1 MVGYNSDTPVEAK
14 TDRDK
19 YLSALQAM
27 KNERSS
33 WDPHWAELSRY
44 MLPRSGRFFASDRN
58 NGGRR
63 HNNIYDNTAT
73 RAVRVLGAGLMGGA
87 SSPTRPWMRLAV
99 EDDDLMKFEPVK
111 IWLNDVTRIMLNVFA
126 RSNTYRTIHQM
137 YEELGVFGTACSI
150 MVDDF
155 DKMIH
160 QHAQTIGEFSLGLDD
175 KRNVNTLARELQMT
189 VRQVVGRFGLNKCS
203 QTVKNLYH
211 NGNLNAWVDVVHIIE
226 PRTDRNP
233 NIKNS
238 ENMPYASVYFE
249 PGAGGVDEKQFLR
262 VSGFNEFRVL
272 APRWSVMSNDIYG
285 SPCPGMEA
293 LGDTKQ
299 LQHEQIRKGEGIDYQ
314 TRPPLQVPTK
324 LKGRA
329 LDRLPGGISYYDQS
343 TPQGGVRTMFEVNLD
358 LNHLLADIQDVR
370 ERIRSAFYTD
380 LFLMLSQAPTTN
392 MTATEVVERHEE
404 KLLMLGPVLER
415 LHNELL
421 APLVELTFSR
431 MLSARGPGGE
441 GMLPPP
447 PPELEGQELKI
458 EFVSTLAQAQRA
470 IDVNS
475 IDRWTGSLGVVAQ
488 VKPGVLDKFDEDRWA
503 EIYADRLGIDPELI
517 VPDDKVAIIR
527 ENRAK
532 QQQAAEQAAMLQQGV
547 DIAEKAS
554 KTDTGGKNALTDVLR
569 RGQ

>member
-1 MVGYNSDTPVEAK
+1 MVTSSDTPVEAK

-19 YLSALQAM
+19 YLYALQAM
-27 KNERSS
+27 KNERAS

-44 MLPRSGRFFASDRN
+44 MLPRAGRFFASDIN
-58 NGGRR
+58 KGGRR

-99 EDDDLMKFEPVK
+99 GDPEMMKFESVK
-111 IWLNDVTRIMLNVFA
+111 VWLNDVTRQMLNIFQ

-150 MVDDF
+150 MTDDF
-155 DKMIH
+155 DNVIH
-160 QHAQTIGEFSLGLDD
+160 QHGQTIGEYSLALDD
-175 KRNVNTLARELQMT
+175 KRNVNTMARELQMT
-189 VRQVVGRFGLNKCS
+189 VRQVISRFGMENVS
-203 QTVKNLYH
+203 QTVKNLYAQ
-211 NGNLNAWVDVVHIIE
+211 GNLNAWVAVVHIIE
-226 PRTDRNP
+226 PRTDRDP
-233 NIKNS
+233 RIKNA
-238 ENMPYASVYFE
+238 ENLPYASIYFE
-249 PGAGGVDEKQFLR
+249 PGAGGLDERDFLR
-262 VSGFNEFRVL
+262 VSGFDQFRVL

-299 LQHEQIRKGEGIDYQ
+299 LQHEQVRKGEGIDYQ
-314 TRPPLQVPTK
+314 TKPPLQVPSK

-329 LDRLPGGISYYDQS
+329 LDRLPGGVSYYDQ
-343 TPQGGVRTMFEVNLD
+343 TNPQGGVRSMFEVNLD

-421 APLVELTFSR
+421 DPLIEMTFTR
-431 MLSARGPGGE
+431 MLTARGPNGE
-441 GMLPPP
+441 SMLPPP
-447 PPELEGQELKI
+447 PEELEGQELKV

-470 IDVNS
+470 IDVNA
-475 IDRWTGSLGVVAQ
+475 IDRWTGSLGVIAQ
-488 VKPGVLDKFDEDRWA
+488 AKPNVLDKFDEDKWA
-503 EIYADRLGIDPELI
+503 EIYADRLGIDPEL
-517 VPDDKVAIIR
+517 VVADEQVALIR
-527 ENRAK
+527 QSRAE
-532 QQQAAEQAAMLQQGV
+532 QQQAAEQAALLSQGA
-547 DIAEKAS
+547 DTAQKLS
-554 KTDTGGKNALTDVLR
+554 STDTGGKNALTDVLQ
-569 RGQ
+569 GGAQ